1 MDRELEKLSDRERE
15 KPRQSNGEWLLKTLK
30 PAGCIF
36 VLLLGVLA
44 LVMCFTAGRDPI
56 KGYAPPH
63 DAQYY
68 AGHPCELAA
77 ELEGNVLPRLEAGA
91 ECSVSVAD
99 GKVRVEIP
107 TERFA
112 VTRSA
117 ILRYFDVELLE
128 LVQLEK

>member
-1 MDRELEKLSDRERE
+1 MEQEKLSDRERE
-15 KPRQSNGEWLLKTLK
+15 KPRQSNGEWLVKTLK

-44 LVMCFTAGRDPI
+44 LVVCFTAGRDPI

-63 DAQYY
+63 DAEYY
-68 AGHPCELAA
+68 AAHPDELAA
-77 ELEGNVLPRLEAGA
+77 ELEENVLPRLDA
-91 ECSVSVAD
+91 ECAVAAAD

-107 TERFA
+107 REGFA

-117 ILRYFDVELLE
+117 ILRYFDADLLE
-128 LVQLEK
+128 IVERAN